1 MSITKKLIISIITAL
16 VLVYLPSMGY
26 LGIKNKQDFYQVGSD
41 KIEIIAKQHA
51 LEIEEQFNKYFS
63 VIRTLSNVN
72 QSIVFI
78 AKENRPKIILAN
90 YKTLLN
96 ENTDIDGIWDS
107 WDFFQTDSNGVKIE
121 KRVSYTAERS
131 NNKITTKREIKEITE
146 AYAKIRKKGV
156 EYVMEPYLYS
166 FSGKKADE
174 VLVTSLTEKMF
185 IDDKQVGLVGIDI
198 SLNSLQNILNKV
210 ENINQGKVELLSYQG
225 QYLSAQNK
233 NLIGKN
239 AFEEG
244 DTLLQKIKTGNAF
257 SILTK
262 NDSKEVFKTYMP
274 IKLGNFQK
282 HWILVIS
289 VPKEII
295 EQKANDNFILTMI
308 IGLIGIIIL
317 SIAISFI
324 TTPMIS
330 PIRKITILLKQL
342 SKGDIENID
351 KVKYKSKN
359 EIGTMATALNN
370 MIDDI
375 KDKAE
380 FAAEIGNNNFNAKL
394 KNLNEKDS
402 LGNALINMRDNL
414 KSAEEVE
421 NERKLDE
428 EKRKWANKGEAIFG
442 EILRTNNN
450 NLAELNDI
458 VLKNL
463 VEYTSSNQGGIFLI
477 NNEDDN
483 EEEKTLS
490 LVSAYAY
497 ERKKFLEKDILLGE
511 GLVGTCAIEG
521 LSTYITDIPDN
532 YINITSG
539 LGSANPKSLLLV
551 PLKTDTE
558 IIGVIE
564 IASFNEFDK
573 YQIEFIEKL
582 ARTLASSIISVK
594 VNEKTVLLLEQTQ
607 QQAEEMQAQ
616 EEEMRQNLEE
626 LQATQEEAD
635 RKANEMKSLIDSL
648 KESNFLVEYDTD
660 AKIID
665 INEKYLN
672 LLNLKKKDVIGMHHK
687 DHLVLTKEQ
696 EKTYEQFWAD
706 LKNGIPKKVVFNID
720 YNGKKYT
727 FNENYIPI
735 KDIFGEVTKIIKLAN
750 NINDFKEYN

>member
-16 VLVYLPSMGY
+16 ILVYLPSMGY

-72 QSIVFI
+72 QSIELVN
-78 AKENRPKIILAN
+78 KENRPKIILAN
-90 YKTLLN
+90 YKNILN

-107 WDFFQTDSNGVKIE
+107 WDFTQTDSNGVTSE

-131 NNKITTKREIKEITE
+131 NNQITTKREIKEITE
-146 AYAKIRKKGV
+146 AYGKIRKKGV

-174 VLVTSLTEKMF
+174 VLVTSLTEKIF
-185 IDDKQVGLVGIDI
+185 INDKQVGLVGVDI

-210 ENINQGKVELLSYQG
+210 ENINQGKVELLSYEG
-225 QYLSAQNK
+225 QYLSVQNK

-239 AFEEG
+239 AFEET
-244 DTLLQKIKTGNAF
+244 DTLLQRIKTGNAF
-257 SILTK
+257 SILAED
-262 NDSKEVFKTYMP
+262 NSKEVFKTYMP

-330 PIRKITILLKQL
+330 PIRKITKLLKQL

-359 EIGTMATALNN
+359 EIGIMATALNN

-380 FAAEIGNNNFNAKL
+380 FAAEIGDNNFNAKL

-414 KSAEEVE
+414 KKAEELE
-421 NERKLDE
+421 KERKQDE

-450 NLAELNDI
+450 NLIELNDI

-463 VEYTSSNQGGIFLI
+463 VEYTNSNQGGLFLV
-477 NNEDDN
+477 NETDED
-483 EEEKTLS
+483 EEKTLS

-497 ERKKFLEKDILLGE
+497 ERKKFLEKDIQLGE

-551 PLKTDTE
+551 PLKTDTD

-564 IASFNEFDK
+564 IASFDEFEK
-573 YQIEFIEKL
+573 YQIDFIEKL
-582 ARTLASSIISVK
+582 AKTLASSIISVK

-648 KESNFLVEYDTD
+648 KESNLLVEYDTD

-665 INEKYLN
+665 INDKYLK
-672 LLNLKKKDVIGMHHK
+672 LLSLNKKDVIGMHHK

-696 EKTYEQFWAD
+696 EKTYEQFWTD
-706 LKNGIPKKVVFNID
+706 LKNGIPKKVIFNIN